1 MIKILIVIFSATG
14 STAKMAEV
22 IQKELKQLGADIEE
36 KDITSYDD
44 RKDPL
49 DLAPYHAV
57 VFGFPI
63 HARRAPLP
71 LSIIIAPVIQ
81 NKVPMQYC
89 GVNTGL
95 PCRAAPGQ

>member
-71 LSIIIAPVIQ
+71 LSIIMLQLFRTMHP
-81 NKVPMQYC
+81 C
-89 GVNTGL
+89 NT
-95 PCRAAPGQ
+95 AV